1 VVDKVKVFTLLKER
15 FPKTVSEEEINQAS
29 EELMQLID
37 ETVHKNQSLIWEE
50 GWEEM
55 EVKVEQFGP
64 SVSVQ
69 CKDIC
74 LVGDTIHRG
83 DEIRVF
89 RRKNEG
95 S

>member
-1 VVDKVKVFTLLKER
+1 VIDKGKVFKILQDRL
-15 FPKTVSEEEINQAS
+15 PKSVTEKEINQAS
-29 EELMQLID
+29 EELIQLFE
-37 ETVHKNQSLIWEE
+37 ETTHKNRSLLREE
-50 GWEEM
+50 GWEEI

-89 RRKNEG
+89 KRKIEE

>member
-1 VVDKVKVFTLLKER
+1 VIDKGKVFKLLQNR
-15 FPKTVSEEEINQAS
+15 LPKTVTEKEINQTS
-29 EELMQLID
+29 EELIQLLD
-37 ETVHKNQSLIWEE
+37 ETHHKNHSLLREE

-55 EVKVEQFGP
+55 EVKVEQLGP
-64 SVSVQ
+64 SVSIQ

-74 LVGDTIHRG
+74 TLGDTIHRG

-89 RRKNEG
+89 RRKKEE